1 MVNLENA
8 DNALKTVYLGVV
20 ANQLNVA
27 SNPLLT
33 KIKRSSKDVWG
44 KEVRKMAPVG
54 LNGGVGAGTESG
66 QLPGAN
72 GNKYV
77 QFVADLK
84 NLYGKIEISDKAI
97 RSSASNV
104 GAFVNLLQ
112 DEMEGLVKASTFN
125 LGRMLYGD
133 GSGKLATCTGY
144 SDGFITC
151 DKVNNLVEGMTIDIY
166 GPSLPVINKARVSYV
181 DRPNKRFMIENTISS
196 VPNGSIV
203 YVQNSRNCEITGLGA
218 IFSDSEYLY
227 GLKRADHKWLSP
239 YYSSTET
246 EISDVLIQSAIDFLD
261 ENADSKINFISCS
274 ANVRRAYQS
283 YLAAYRSNVDVMTLE
298 GGFKAI
304 SYNGIPLV
312 TDRFVDSDTMYLLN
326 TDDFVLHELCD
337 WKWLEGESGHVLK
350 QSPNF
355 AVYTATL
362 VKYAEL
368 ICDKPN
374 GQAKIS
380 GIKGTVT
387 NPFHITVECTNTQ
400 TTTGSTSEE
409 GAGA

>member
-196 VPNGSIV
+196 VPSGSIV

-400 TTTGSTSEE
+400 TTTGSTSGE

>member
-196 VPNGSIV
+196 VPSGSIV

>member
-400 TTTGSTSEE
+400 TTTGGTSGE

>member
-1 MVNLENA
+1 
-8 DNALKTVYLGVV
+8 
-20 ANQLNVA
+20 
-27 SNPLLT
+27 
-33 KIKRSSKDVWG
+33 
-44 KEVRKMAPVG
+44 
-54 LNGGVGAGTESG
+54 
-66 QLPGAN
+66 
-72 GNKYV
+72 
-77 QFVADLK
+77 
-84 NLYGKIEISDKAI
+84 
-97 RSSASNV
+97 
-104 GAFVNLLQ
+104 
-112 DEMEGLVKASTFN
+112 
-125 LGRMLYGD
+125 
-133 GSGKLATCTGY
+133 
-144 SDGFITC
+144 
-151 DKVNNLVEGMTIDIY
+151 MTIDIY

-196 VPNGSIV
+196 VPSGSIV

-400 TTTGSTSEE
+400 TTTGSTSGE